1 MSFKIIIGSVLVLF
15 FLSNISFSQDVDGS
29 KDHPL
34 ITRYPGS
41 FIKVYEENNFR
52 EYWVAT
58 GPETGYKNIDE
69 WIETKGQFTRIYYE
83 LEGTVTL
90 SEIYG
95 NYLSALEKEGFEIL
109 AKGNHPSRNV
119 LKEVGGGS
127 WLGTY
132 YDRNKYENND
142 IRLGHGTATAGGTCY
157 IAAKLTRGSG
167 TVYVTLGG
175 REHSAERKIFM
186 VDIIEEKPMEDGLVQ
201 VDANAML
208 RQLQAEGSI
217 ALYGIYFDTDKVDV
231 KPESEYTLKE
241 IVSLLNNN
249 RDINVYIVGHTDIR
263 GTLEHNMELA
273 LGRATNVSRILQT
286 AYQVDGER
294 IIPKGVG
301 PLAPVATNDTDAG
314 MQKNRRV
321 ELVLR

>member
-1 MSFKIIIGSVLVLF
+1 MRYRLILTLILFLV
-15 FLSNISFSQDVDGS
+15 SGYVHSQDIDGS

-41 FIKVYEENNFR
+41 EIKAYEENNFR

-58 GPETGYKNIDE
+58 GPETGYKTIDD
-69 WIETKGQFTRIYYE
+69 WIETKGQITRIYYE

-109 AKGNHPSRNV
+109 AKGNHVSRNV
-119 LKEVGGGS
+119 SKEVGGGS
-127 WLGTY
+127 WLGTFY
-132 YDRNKYENND
+132 ARNKYENTA
-142 IRLGHGTATAGGTCY
+142 IRLGHGTSTAGGTCY
-157 IAAKLTRGSG
+157 IAAKLTRGGG
-167 TVYVTLGG
+167 TVYIALGG
-175 REHSAERKIFM
+175 REHSSERKIFM
-186 VDIIEEKPMEDGLVQ
+186 VDIIEETPMEDGLVK
-201 VDANAML
+201 VDADAML
-208 RQLQAEGSI
+208 RQLRAEGSI
-217 ALYGIYFDTDKVDV
+217 SLYGIYFETNKVDV

-241 IVSLLNNN
+241 IAYLLNNN
-249 RDINVYIVGHTDIR
+249 SDINVYIVGHTDMR
-263 GTLEHNMELA
+263 GTLEHNMELS
-273 LGRATNVSRILQT
+273 LGRATNVSRILTT
-286 AYQVDGER
+286 AYQIDGDR

-301 PLAPVATNDTDAG
+301 PLAPVATNDTDDG